1 MFAKSASSLLMI
13 FLVVSALLASREIYS
28 LKLLP
33 RPMKK
38 IHPLFRRLSLVLKA
52 AAYLTMWSCEMG
64 TLMALGLALVANSM
78 LLVKDM
84 SQIPEMSLLIGRST
98 LEIL

>member
-1 MFAKSASSLLMI
+1 MYVRRLKLVFAKSASALLMI
-13 FLVVSALLASREIYS
+13 FLLASREIYS

-52 AAYLTMWSCEMG
+52 AAYLTMWSCVMG
-64 TLMALGLALVANSM
+64 TLMALVANSM

-84 SQIPEMSLLIGRST
+84 SQIPEMSLSIGRST